1 MCNNAEV
8 VRAESLVR
16 GSYRRGD
23 RRPRRRS
30 DTGLRSGTWAGLGAG
45 LCVHDDDQNSSSSLL
60 VPPERP
66 GAIISSALTYRWTT

>member
-23 RRPRRRS
+23 RASAKAFRYRAAVWHMGR
-30 DTGLRSGTWAGLGAG
+30 LGAG

-66 GAIISSALTYRWTT
+66 GAMISSALTYRWTS